1 MLQMESDALSLASMA
16 GRPTSFQKYLKQPL
30 WISSSSDMSASEK
43 LYFQAARLSADG
55 SMGNCPQTFDENPGE
70 IDTRS
75 AAMQR
80 RAIAARRRPLK
91 GRLKTKSIW
100 FRLRV

>member
-16 GRPTSFQKYLKQPL
+16 GRPTSFQKYLKQPR
-30 WISSSSDMSASEK
+30 WISSRSDTSASEK
-43 LYFQAARLSADG
+43 LYRHAERLSADG
-55 SMGNCPQTFDENPGE
+55 SMGSCPQTFEGSIGE
-70 IDTRS
+70 IES
-75 AAMQR
+75 KSMAMQR

-91 GRLKTKSIW
+91 GRLKTKSIR